1 MILKLIVLM
10 STFLF
15 SQDPC
20 TCENDF
26 NPVCGF
32 DGFTYPNEC
41 MALCF
46 GVSVNCSC
54 TNQINCLPGEYQN
67 ENGDG
72 YFSPPLIWEKMGTY
86 LAHLVIQEEMATYLI
101 SFPNQLVSFP
111 DPFFFQIH

>member
-46 GVSVNCSC
+46 GVSVDYQGSC
-54 TNQINCLPGEYQN
+54 TNQINCLAFDENNKLWVGTSSGLFSYDGRNFNLELDSSSVEPSFIN
-67 ENGDG
+67 VTKLLFNGD
-72 YFSPPLIWEKMGTY
+72 SL
-86 LAHLVIQEEMATYLI
+86 
-101 SFPNQLVSFP
+101 
-111 DPFFFQIH
+111 